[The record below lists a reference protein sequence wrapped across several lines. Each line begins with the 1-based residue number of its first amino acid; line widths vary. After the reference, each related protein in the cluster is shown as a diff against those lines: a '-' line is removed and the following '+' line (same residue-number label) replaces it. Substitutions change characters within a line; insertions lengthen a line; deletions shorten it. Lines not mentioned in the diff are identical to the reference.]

1 MNKNEANSHGQV
13 RKEGRVW
20 IKRDKTTRQGT
31 AGQKYPSLLVV
42 LLLSAAHALI
52 PASLSNARLIV
63 RRNRLDVLHDAL
75 NGGSR
80 FVAVAV
86 QGSLQKDSPTSKDSA
101 LEPCHS
107 VPKVVEPN
115 LLASD
120 RLPHS
125 GDGNLALGLAH
136 GNLDHLLTSSVSSA
150 ATGLATFSLLDTVV
164 VLIIGKEARAGRA
177 WRGALHL
184 SGEIATGEDAGSL
197 AEAVRDLVGVDA
209 LKGHPDTEARSADII
224 FDKNKLALLGLRD
237 VREEIVGLISVT
249 TAVALSRDST
259 ASVGSHV
266 RHWRASGIWLVV
278 VSSKNVSWSHVVV
291 VGRVLTRRSL
301 VVMVFVGVTIA
312 DFIPSTLSCAVG
324 VSSCLVVVHR
334 LTHAAEA
341 RLAHGRARSHGS
353 WAARHP

>member
-1 MNKNEANSHGQV
+1 MVKSQ
-13 RKEGRVW
+13 RRVW
-20 IKRDKTTRQGT
+20 VKRDKATGP
-31 AGQKYPSLLVV
+31 AASLLVV
-42 LLLSAAHALI
+42 LLLSTSHALI

-63 RRNRLDVLHDAL
+63 RSNSLDVLHDAL
-75 NGGSR
+75 NGSSS

-86 QGSLQKDSPTSKDSA
+86 QGSLQKDGPTSKDSA

-136 GNLDHLLTSSVSSA
+136 GNLDHLLASSVSSPA
-150 ATGLATFSLLDTVV
+150 AGFATLSLLDTVI

-177 WRGALHL
+177 WRRALHL
-184 SGEIATGEDAGSL
+184 SREIATGEDAGSL
-197 AEAVRDLVGVDA
+197 TEAVRDLVGVNA
-209 LKGHPDTEARSADII
+209 LKGHPDSEARSADII
-224 FDKNKLALLGLRD
+224 LDKNKLALLGLRD

-259 ASVGSHV
+259 TSVGSHV
-266 RHWRASGIWLVV
+266 RHWRTSGIWLVV
-278 VSSKNVSWSHVVV
+278 ISSKNMSRSHVVV

-312 DFIPSTLSCAVG
+312 YKEP
-324 VSSCLVVVHR
+324 
-334 LTHAAEA
+334 E
-341 RLAHGRARSHGS
+341 LANLFSLLIYCFE
-353 WAARHP
+353 